1 MDGKYDSGEKLA
13 TPYQRAR
20 QVVDERIGSARRQ
33 AFSWRV
39 FGLGALA
46 IAAIAVA
53 GLWYQSSKSKVVPY
67 VVEVDSEGAVRL
79 VGQPATEAYVPGEYV
94 EKHFLEE
101 WLLKIREVSSDR
113 EVVKADLLAAYKG
126 VTQKAKAQM
135 DELLEDESP
144 FDLMKKYTRSV
155 DFQSFNKL
163 SDESWRVEWRETTFG
178 KDGYVKDTQSYV
190 GIVSLTHRRPT
201 TKKEVER
208 NPLGLYVT
216 HFSLNE
222 RDSGESAA
230 QQKENGGSK

>member
-1 MDGKYDSGEKLA
+1 MDGKYESGEQMS

-33 AFSWRV
+33 AFSWRL
-39 FGLGALA
+39 FALGALVVT
-46 IAAIAVA
+46 AIAVG

-67 VVEVDSEGAVRL
+67 VVEVDGQGAVRL

-94 EKHFLEE
+94 ERHALEE
-101 WLLKIREVSSDR
+101 WILKIREVSSDR
-113 EVVKADLLAAYKG
+113 EVVRGDLLEAYKG
-126 VTQKAKAQM
+126 VTQKAKGQL
-135 DELLEDESP
+135 DQLLEEESP
-144 FDLMKKYTRSV
+144 FDLMKKHTRSV

-163 SDESWRVEWRETTFG
+163 SDESWRIEWRERTFG
-178 KDGYVKDTQSYV
+178 KDGYVKETQDYV

-222 RDSGESAA
+222 RDSGGESAG
-230 QQKENGGSK
+230 QKKGGSK